1 MLFKYLYLAVLIQ
14 LAGINAGLANDTLA
28 GLPVISSAG
37 TVDSL
42 NKPVFDNEQLN
53 EAIRRFTDIYDQYY
67 MDVQKDQSEAHLT
80 LRARLQAANTEIVK
94 YTDDLNQEE
103 LQNLYAYLDGY
114 GSQTAQKIQRYYQE
128 MISGMEAEIEKNNR
142 EEAEQQE
149 EMKRQEAEEA
159 GNTR

>member
-1 MLFKYLYLAVLIQ
+1 MLFKYLYLAVLTQ
-14 LAGINAGLANDTLA
+14 LTGITAALANDISA
-28 GLPVISSAG
+28 GLPVVSPAG
-37 TVDSL
+37 IVDSL

-80 LRARLQAANTEIVK
+80 LRDRLQAANTEILK
-94 YTDDLNQEE
+94 YTDDLNPEE

-114 GSQTAQKIQRYYQE
+114 GSRTAQKIQQYYQE
-128 MISGMEAEIEKNNR
+128 LISGMEAEIEKNNR